1 MNDRLMNLG
10 RLEEL
15 KAKARTTRIQLDAI
29 CKNVIDLFSPMDTG
43 MTYVSRIDLDR
54 LNVHTSD
61 IKRKV
66 KELQKIEVEIEA
78 LRTELGKEDSE

>member
-1 MNDRLMNLG
+1 MDNRLTNLG

-15 KAKARTTRIQLDAI
+15 KAKARDVRIQLDAL
-29 CKNVIDLFSPMDTG
+29 CKNVIDLFSPMDVG

-54 LNVHTSD
+54 LNVHTVD

-66 KELQKIEVEIEA
+66 KELKKVEDEMAA
-78 LRTELGKEDSE
+78 LRAELGKEDGE